1 MKCIYCSIAMLC
13 TLLLASCGSGGG
25 NNQPAAPTI
34 NTVYSSA
41 GDASKYLGKWSM
53 GCGMTRVA
61 PTVYHGTTKFM
72 DITATNG
79 TTITGKLTVNDYGAN
94 DLSCQGTSSI
104 STTSITI
111 QVVSTAAVE
120 NTYFTGSTDK
130 ITYTPFNS
138 SSQTL
143 YSSFN
148 ETFNQIH
155 FSTSTDLSIYE
166 GVYSKF

>member
-13 TLLLASCGSGGG
+13 TLLLASCGSGSG
-25 NNQPAAPTI
+25 NNQPAAPPKTS
-34 NTVYSSA
+34 VYSSA

-53 GCGMTRVA
+53 DCGMTRVT

-79 TTITGKLTVNDYGAN
+79 TTITGKLTVHDYGAS
-94 DLSCQGTSSI
+94 DLGCQGTSSS

-111 QVVSTAAVE
+111 QVVSTAVVD
-120 NTYFTGSTDK
+120 NTNFTGSTDK

-148 ETFNQIH
+148 KSFDQIH
-155 FSTSTDLSIYE
+155 FSTTTDLSIYE
-166 GVYSKF
+166 SVYSKL